1 MDTALWTAS
10 PRVNNS
16 RAAAEEVTGLDD
28 IVYHEMSADYSDTNP
43 YADGER
49 QEKIRRL
56 EQLAIRPA
64 ITVYKE
70 PD

>member
-1 MDTALWTAS
+1 MDEYT
-10 PRVNNS
+10 
-16 RAAAEEVTGLDD
+16 
-28 IVYHEMSADYSDTNP
+28 YHEMSADYPDTNP
-43 YADGER
+43 YADLEK

-56 EQLAIRPA
+56 EQLSIRPA